1 MKLTTEE
8 KAKLKSNIEK
18 IKAYIEESI
27 MYVNND
33 NCNWNYGRRN

>member
-1 MKLTTEE
+1 MKQKEFFLTSEGYLELET
-8 KAKLKSNIEK
+8 
-18 IKAYIEESI
+18 EESI

>member
-18 IKAYIEESI
+18 NQGIHRS
-27 MYVNND
+27 
-33 NCNWNYGRRN
+33 RNQPEALW

>member
-18 IKAYIEESI
+18 IKAYIEAEISVS
-27 MYVNND
+27 M
-33 NCNWNYGRRN
+33 

>member
-18 IKAYIEESI
+18 IKAYIEAEISEAL
-27 MYVNND
+27 
-33 NCNWNYGRRN
+33 W